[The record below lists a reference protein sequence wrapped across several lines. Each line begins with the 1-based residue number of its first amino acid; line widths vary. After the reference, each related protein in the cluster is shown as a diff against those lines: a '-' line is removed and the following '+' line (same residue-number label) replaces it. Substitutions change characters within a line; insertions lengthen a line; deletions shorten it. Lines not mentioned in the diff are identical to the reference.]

1 MGGDMSHQVM
11 GVVLSSL
18 LVITGCASSTTAGTI
33 SPDRKQLMIYSNSEL
48 QRMADTYYRETLAK
62 ARTQGVLDV
71 NAAQVNR
78 VRRIADRLIPQT
90 TLLRADA
97 ANWSWKVHVISE
109 DTVNAYVMPNAK
121 IIFYS
126 GIIDKLSLS
135 DAEIAAIM
143 GHEMAHALRE
153 HSREKMSHRTAA
165 SASLGIASAALG
177 LGTSGMQAL
186 GLAGTLGLML
196 PHSRSQESEADRI
209 GLEIMARAG
218 FDPQAA
224 VSLWQKMQ
232 AIEASSQDL
241 RIGFLSTHPTSTN
254 RIKELQ
260 ALQSSVQPLYLDAL
274 TKSN

>member
-1 MGGDMSHQVM
+1 MSYQVM

-18 LVITGCASSTTAGTI
+18 LVMTGCASSTTAGTI

-90 TLLRADA
+90 TLLRTDA

-153 HSREKMSHRTAA
+153 HSR
-165 SASLGIASAALG
+165 
-177 LGTSGMQAL
+177 
-186 GLAGTLGLML
+186 
-196 PHSRSQESEADRI
+196 SQESEADRI

-232 AIEASSQDL
+232 AMEASSQDL
-241 RIGFLSTHPTSTN
+241 CIGFLSTHPTSTN

-260 ALQSSVQPLYLDAL
+260 ALQSSVRPLYLDAL